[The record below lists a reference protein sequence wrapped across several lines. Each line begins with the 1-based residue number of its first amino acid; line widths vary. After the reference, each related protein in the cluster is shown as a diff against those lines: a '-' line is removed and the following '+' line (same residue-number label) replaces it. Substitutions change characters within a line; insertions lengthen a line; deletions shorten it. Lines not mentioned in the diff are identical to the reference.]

1 MNEQQTLGWD
11 LGGAHLKAALLDA
24 NGRALRVFQQPCP
37 LWRGLDHLQIA
48 VSTVMSALEAPP
60 QRQRHAITM
69 TGELADIF
77 PSRNE
82 GVRQLTQSMSTYLGD
97 ADMRVYAGAA
107 GFVEASAVDKHTVEI
122 ASANWYASAQFLAA
136 NAGDGI
142 FVDIG
147 STTSDVVTLRQSRVV
162 EAGYTDAERMR
173 SETLIYTGV
182 VRTPVMAVARRL
194 PFGGEWQGL
203 AAEHFATMADV
214 YRLTGELPED
224 YDMAETADGAG
235 KGMAETACRLAR
247 MLGHDLD
254 DAPMQVWRQVA
265 NSVRSQQ
272 LHLLQLALE
281 RQISRALPEPDAPL
295 IGAGAGSFLVRELAV
310 RLGRPY
316 RDVASYIDAATEV
329 AAWAGVCLPAY
340 AVAWLA
346 LKGAAWR

>member
-24 NGRALRVFQQPCP
+24 NGRVLRVFQQPCP
-37 LWRGLDHLQIA
+37 LWRGLDHLQTA
-48 VSTVMSALEAPP
+48 VGAVMSAVEAPP
-60 QRQRHAITM
+60 RRHAITM

-82 GVRQLTQSMSTYLGD
+82 GVRQLTQSMSDYLNG
-97 ADMRVYAGAA
+97 ADMRVYAGPA
-107 GFVEASAVDKHTVEI
+107 GFVAAAAVDQHSSQI
-122 ASANWYASAQFLAA
+122 ASANWHASAQFLAA

-142 FVDIG
+142 SMDIG
-147 STTSDVVTLRQSRVV
+147 STTSDLVMLRQSRVV

-182 VRTPVMAVARRL
+182 VRTPVMAVAQRL

-214 YRLTGELPED
+214 YRLTGELAEEH
-224 YDMAETADGAG
+224 DMAETADGAG
-235 KGMAETACRLAR
+235 KTMAESARRLAR

-254 DAPMQVWRQVA
+254 DAPMAAWRQVA
-265 NSVRSQQ
+265 NAVRSQQ
-272 LHLLQLALE
+272 LHRLQSALE
-281 RQISRALPEPDAPL
+281 RQISRALPEPEAPL
-295 IGAGAGSFLVRELAV
+295 IGAGAGHFLVRELAA

-316 RDVASYIDAATEV
+316 RDAASYIDAAGEV
-329 AAWAGVCLPAY
+329 ATWAGVCLPAY

-346 LKGAAWR
+346 HREAAWH